1 MAETTEKEMKVVFE
15 RPHSLLPVVTN
26 FCPGCPHGIVE
37 RLVCEVM
44 DELDIEGETIGVA
57 PVGCSVISYDFF
69 GCDMIEAAHGRAPAV
84 ATGIKRTHPK
94 VHGKTFPII
103 DKDKMSVTEYSA
115 RLQALVTFTIPA
127 DKIDLPPATWE
138 AGDEVRMYYKEN
150 AKHQALRFMNITRT
164 NIFKK

>member
-84 ATGIKRTHPK
+84 ATGIKRTHPHQAVFTYQGDGDLASIGAAEI
-94 VHGKTFPII
+94 VHAAMRMG
-103 DKDKMSVTEYSA
+103 
-115 RLQALVTFTIPA
+115 IPA
-127 DKIDLPPATWE
+127 CSRVRPSWQVVAFWPIRVVGAIWPP
-138 AGDEVRMYYKEN
+138 VMP
-150 AKHQALRFMNITRT
+150 
-164 NIFKK
+164 